1 MKLIWCFLLIALVG
15 CAHQRTEKYAK
26 VTIFGNEK
34 ELAELNHLGLPL
46 DHITLY
52 RDSAITGY
60 FSYYDLKKVKKKGY
74 RILVIERNAG
84 KNSKRDQ

>member
-1 MKLIWCFLLIALVG
+1 MG
-15 CAHQRTEKYAK
+15 CARHLTEKYAQ

-34 ELAELNHLGLPL
+34 QLAELNNLGLPL

-74 RILVIERNAG
+74 RVLVIERNAG